1 MAVKLK
7 SPPFEYEIPVGL
19 AAGAVHTEN
28 LELVANTTAEYAPF
42 NSIVIDNFSA
52 QTVKL
57 LYGSGHY
64 VYVRGNSM
72 AEIEQNGIRSFTVEN
87 VSSVQTDGIIVV
99 YVQKK
104 VTADICL
111 EALARKVSVE
121 SLMGVV

>member
-1 MAVKLK
+1 MPIKLT
-7 SPPFEYEIPVGL
+7 SPPFEYEIPEGL
-19 AAGAVHTEN
+19 EVNANYTAN
-28 LELVANTTAEYAPF
+28 LEMVANTTADYVPF

-72 AEIEQNGIRSFTVEN
+72 AEIEQNGIRSFTVQN
-87 VSSVQTDGIIVV
+87 VSGVPTDGIIVV

-104 VTADICL
+104 ITADIAL
-111 EALARKVSVE
+111 EAIARKVPVE
-121 SLMGVV
+121 TLMGV

>member
-1 MAVKLK
+1 MTVKIT
-7 SPPFEYEIPVGL
+7 SPPFEYEIPKGL
-19 AAGAVHTEN
+19 ENHGQYTVN
-28 LELVANTTAEYAPF
+28 LEMVADTTADYAPF

-72 AEIEQNGIRSFTVEN
+72 AEIEQNGIRSFTVQN
-87 VSSVQTDGIIVV
+87 LGGVPTDGIIVV

-104 VTADICL
+104 ITAEIAL
-111 EALARKVSVE
+111 EAMARKIPVE
-121 SLMGVV
+121 SLMGV